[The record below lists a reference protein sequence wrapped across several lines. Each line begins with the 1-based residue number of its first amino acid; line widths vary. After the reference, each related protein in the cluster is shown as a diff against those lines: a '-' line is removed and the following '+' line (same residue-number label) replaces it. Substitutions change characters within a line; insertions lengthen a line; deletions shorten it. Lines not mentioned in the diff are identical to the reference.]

1 MLTKSLKSQAW
12 FMDFAIGLLLFAF
25 TLAIYF
31 SYTNNFPNED
41 KGNLNLMLKDAKS
54 ISSSLAL
61 EGYPDD
67 WSNQTVIRIG
77 VTDNQ
82 QLNGTKLKK
91 LKQLNYTSS
100 RKKFATS
107 YDYFVYFEGSNGN
120 VLNVNG
126 VCGSGYPLINTTY
139 NIKSAYYYQD
149 PADSFMLSFMNQT
162 FMADIYDNDIT
173 GLSSN
178 LSKYDFLVMEH
189 PLLSS
194 SEFNNN
200 KAKLE
205 NYSSRGGLLMI
216 SGELA
221 TPATNTMV
229 GSDFKKKSGQS
240 QSQRTAIV
248 NNTDAALSLNVG
260 DSMVFAQY
268 YYIQNNSQATNAV
281 RIATFNHT
289 DDNAI
294 AKWKYGNGTVYFF
307 SDFDVSNFNG
317 NFVSVVQ
324 DAAQSIAGGT
334 CTAVSTT
341 GVSAKDIVKTE
352 RYLTY
357 NSQIIKMIVYVWQ

>member
-1 MLTKSLKSQAW
+1 MNSKSQAW
-12 FMDFAIGLLLFAF
+12 FMDFAIGLLLFTF
-25 TLAIYF
+25 TLVAYF
-31 SYTNNFPNED
+31 SYTNNFQNQD

-67 WSNQTVIRIG
+67 WNNQTVIRIG
-77 VTDNQ
+77 IADDQNVNS
-82 QLNGTKLKK
+82 TKLKR
-91 LKQLNYTSS
+91 LKQLNYTGSK
-100 RKKFATS
+100 RKFATY
-107 YDYFVYFEGSNGN
+107 YDYFIYFVNDNGD
-120 VLNVNG
+120 VLNING
-126 VCGSGYPLINTTY
+126 VCGSGYPLINLSY
-139 NIKSAYYYQD
+139 NIRSAYYYQD
-149 PADSFMLSFMNQT
+149 PVDSFMLNFMNQT
-162 FMADIYDNDIT
+162 FKADIYNDDISS
-173 GLSSN
+173 LSSN

-205 NYSSRGGLLMI
+205 NFSSRGGFLMI

-221 TPATNTMV
+221 TPSTNTMAGV
-229 GSDFKKKSGQS
+229 DFNKKSGQS
-240 QSQRTAIV
+240 QSQRAANI

-260 DSMVFAQY
+260 DSLTFAQY
-268 YYIQNNSQATNAV
+268 YYIQNNSQAANVA
-281 RIATFNHT
+281 RIATFNQT

-317 NFVSVVQ
+317 NFINVVE
-324 DAAQSIAGGT
+324 DTAQYFVEGT
-334 CTAVSTT
+334 CTSVNIT
-341 GVSAKDIVKTE
+341 GISAKDIVRTE

-357 NSQIIKMIVYVWQ
+357 NSKIIKMVVYIWQ